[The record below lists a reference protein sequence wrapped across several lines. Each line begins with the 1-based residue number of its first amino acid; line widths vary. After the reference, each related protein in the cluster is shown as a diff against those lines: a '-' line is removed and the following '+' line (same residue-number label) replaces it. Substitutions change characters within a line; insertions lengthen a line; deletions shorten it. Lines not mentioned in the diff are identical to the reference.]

1 MKKRCEWHGGVR
13 KQSDQCSLLDR
24 LSLDS
29 RYTRRHESGLSISF
43 IKIGDR
49 LDSRLQRK
57 GGFLDAHEAWN
68 HLVSVGITQANK
80 PWVGILILGKHL
92 SLERKSA
99 GKLLLTHSLFLTLS
113 SMLHQTSSDFP
124 LVVGFFPL
132 HFFPIWY
139 DPVMCFHVSVNICW
153 VHNILYPQKWNSGLN
168 PRGLFLSP
176 IMKT

>member
-13 KQSDQCSLLDR
+13 KQSDQCSLLDG

-29 RYTRRHESGLSISF
+29 RYTRSHESGLSISF
-43 IKIGDR
+43 IKIGDS

-92 SLERKSA
+92 SVERKSA

-113 SMLHQTSSDFP
+113 SMLHQTSSVFP
-124 LVVGFFPL
+124 LVVGFFSSS
-132 HFFPIWY
+132 FFPHLIR
-139 DPVMCFHVSVNICW
+139 PSNVLSCFSKHLLGTQYS
-153 VHNILYPQKWNSGLN
+153 
-168 PRGLFLSP
+168 LSTEVELWFKP
-176 IMKT
+176 